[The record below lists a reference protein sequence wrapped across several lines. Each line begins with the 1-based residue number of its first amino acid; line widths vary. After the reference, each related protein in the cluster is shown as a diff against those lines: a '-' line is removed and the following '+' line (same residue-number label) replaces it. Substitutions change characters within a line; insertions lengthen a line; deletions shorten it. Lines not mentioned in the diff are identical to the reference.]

1 MDDPITKRVHVG
13 GLIPSIT
20 AEHLRD
26 RFRSF
31 GTVTAVEEMGLN
43 ALGELA
49 GFAAADD
56 RRTSPLRVPH
66 AADDASAVPQVYG

>member
-43 ALGELA
+43 ALGEL
-49 GFAAADD
+49 
-56 RRTSPLRVPH
+56 SC
-66 AADDASAVPQVYG
+66 SS